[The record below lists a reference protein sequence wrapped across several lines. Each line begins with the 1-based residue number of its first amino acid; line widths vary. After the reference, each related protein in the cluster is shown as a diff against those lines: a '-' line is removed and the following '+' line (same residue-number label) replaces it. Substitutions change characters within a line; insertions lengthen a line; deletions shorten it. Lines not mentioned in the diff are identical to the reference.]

1 MTIKW
6 YEKLTLWDRISFDD
20 PLDPPA
26 REEKPYV
33 VSNLDANGNLNFTF
47 RPGAVTS
54 ANSVFSYNYRQGRG
68 QGKSFIGIDFS
79 AAEIRIAAQYP
90 GMFPE
95 INRLLNPPKKAAK
108 PKPLDTGRPVPRN
121 RRESR
126 ILLRLGTRVE
136 ALMPKLEKDI
146 GARCEASSLE
156 TWDAHFWEH
165 VSRPKLKKPAREYHK
180 S

>member
-33 VSNLDANGNLNFTF
+33 VSNLDANGNLNVTF

-54 ANSVFSYNYRQGRG
+54 ANSVFSYNYRQWRG

-90 GMFPE
+90 GMFPS
-95 INRLLNPPKKAAK
+95 INRVFNPPRKAAK
-108 PKPLDTGRPVPRN
+108 PRPLDKGRPVPRN
-121 RRESR
+121 RRENR
-126 ILLRLGTRVE
+126 ILLRLGARVE
-136 ALMPKLEKDI
+136 TLVSKLEEDL
-146 GARCEASSLE
+146 GARSEASSLE
-156 TWDAHFWEH
+156 AWDAHFWEH
-165 VSRPKLKKPAREYHK
+165 VSRPKLKRPTREDRK

>member
-33 VSNLDANGNLNFTF
+33 VSNLDANGNLSVTF
-47 RPGAVTS
+47 RPGTVVA
-54 ANSVFSYNYRQGRG
+54 ANSVFRYMYGQG
-68 QGKSFIGIDFS
+68 QGKSIMSIDFS
-79 AAEIRIAAQYP
+79 AAEMRIAAQYP
-90 GMFPE
+90 GMFPS
-95 INRLLNPPKKAAK
+95 INRVLNPPKKAAE
-108 PKPLDTGRPVPRN
+108 PKLLDTSRPVPRN

-126 ILLRLGTRVE
+126 ILLRLGARVE
-136 ALMPKLEKDI
+136 TLVSKLEEDL
-146 GARCEASSLE
+146 GARSEASSLE
-156 TWDAHFWEH
+156 AWDAHFWEH
-165 VSRPKLKKPAREYHK
+165 VSRPKLKRPTREDRK